1 MFSNM
6 MSRLT
11 NTYNSF
17 TNLFK
22 TNNEKVLVDS
32 IYKEF
37 SVAMQNRDFDKMKQM
52 KEENKEINSL

>member
-22 TNNEKVLVDS
+22 TNNEEILVNPV
-32 IYKEF
+32 YKEF

-52 KEENKEINSL
+52 KEE